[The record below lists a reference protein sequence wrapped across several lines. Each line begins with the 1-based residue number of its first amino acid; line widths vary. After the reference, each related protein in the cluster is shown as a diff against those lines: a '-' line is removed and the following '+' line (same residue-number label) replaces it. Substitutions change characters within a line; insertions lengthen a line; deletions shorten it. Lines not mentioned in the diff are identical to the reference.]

1 MAYHYNPSLPHADPR
16 VADNRR
22 GLAPRSLFTSSSP
35 AHGEATG
42 IILGGAPPPKMPVP
56 VRGGLGGGS
65 DPCLPHPGPGPA
77 TLPSA
82 VLSPTPTISSEQP
95 ISGLSHRLTALGAA
109 SASPSSEESD
119 DDSHAPASPCGQGQG
134 LQYSL
139 GPLGMPPHNLY
150 HSMHAAC
157 LRHC

>member
-1 MAYHYNPSLPHADPR
+1 MPAWAHPRADGATPLMRCDGASRTANCNPVIADALRSFGPCGPVVILVHRLSLNKTLVAMAYHYNPSLPHADPR

-22 GLAPRSLFTSSSP
+22 GLAPRSLFASSPP

-82 VLSPTPTISSEQP
+82 VLSPPPTYTLKIQ
-95 ISGLSHRLTALGAA
+95 
-109 SASPSSEESD
+109 
-119 DDSHAPASPCGQGQG
+119 C
-134 LQYSL
+134 
-139 GPLGMPPHNLY
+139 
-150 HSMHAAC
+150 C
-157 LRHC
+157 L